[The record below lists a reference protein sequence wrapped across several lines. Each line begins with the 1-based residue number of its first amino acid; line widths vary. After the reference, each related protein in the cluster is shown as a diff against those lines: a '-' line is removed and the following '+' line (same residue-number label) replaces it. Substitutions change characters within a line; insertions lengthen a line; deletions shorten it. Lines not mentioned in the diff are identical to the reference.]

1 VNAESDDFSA
11 WVGRTERVDDPLCP
25 TQALAAAALFD
36 DASAYS
42 GAYQGAQ
49 PNAQPSADLSPG
61 SPVPPLWHWFYFLPR
76 APQSMLD
83 TDGHPRRGGF
93 LPPIP
98 YPRRMFAG
106 SKLRFHQPLLLGH
119 PAERHA
125 TIVGVSLKSGRTG
138 PLAFVTVAIRFE
150 QKGVL
155 CIEEEQQ
162 IVYRE
167 PGARV
172 PPPAAV
178 DWPALP
184 PDAESRL
191 VTPDPRML
199 FRFSALTFNAHR
211 IHYDRDYAA
220 GEEGYPGLVVH
231 GPLTAMLLMHAALK
245 TVSKP
250 LVGFS
255 FRGQAPLFDLA
266 PFRLVVTPS
275 GGSELQLE
283 AQRSDGQVALAARA
297 AFEASDSVQR

>member
-11 WVGRTERVDDPLCP
+11 WVGRTERVEDPLCP
-25 TQALAAAALFD
+25 TQARAAAALFD
-36 DASAYS
+36 DASAEPS
-42 GAYQGAQ
+42 AE
-49 PNAQPSADLSPG
+49 PSADLGANLSEGTPL
-61 SPVPPLWHWFYFLPR
+61 PPLWHWFYFLPR

-83 TDGHPRRGGF
+83 TDGHPQRGGF

-106 SKLRFHQPLLLGH
+106 SKLRFHQPLLIGR

-125 TIVGVSLKSGRTG
+125 TIAGVSLKSGRTG

-150 QKGVL
+150 QNGIL

-172 PPPAAV
+172 PPPATVA
-178 DWPALP
+178 WPALP
-184 PDAESRL
+184 PAAQSRL

-220 GEEGYPGLVVH
+220 REEGYPGLVVH
-231 GPLTAMLLMHAALK
+231 GPLTAMLLMHAARA

-266 PFRLVVTPS
+266 PFRLVVTPD
-275 GGSELQLE
+275 GSELQLE

-297 AFEASDSVQR
+297 EFAA